1 MVEVLSAIVVF
12 LLLCVGAGLGIL
24 IRGWLPAQ
32 HQTPEA
38 TLLMQLTVGLLATF
52 AAVVLGLLTASVKQ
66 AYDNSALDRQQYAL
80 QLDLMDACL
89 HDYGTDAARIRVD
102 LAGYTAAA
110 IASTWPNEAR
120 PTGVSYPDTSRMP
133 VVGATPEL
141 EELMNKI
148 GLQVNELMPAD
159 PQHTAIAAM
168 CRARY
173 DKVSTARLGVIEA
186 ARSELLQPFYGI
198 LIVWL
203 MIIFA
208 CHGLIA
214 PRTKLTWTLM
224 LLSAISLSSV
234 MFVIADLSQPY
245 GGFFSISSVSMRRAL
260 QAMLART
267 S

>member
-1 MVEVLSAIVVF
+1 MIEILAAIVVF
-12 LLLCVGAGLGIL
+12 LLLCAGAGFGVLV
-24 IRGWLPAQ
+24 RGWLPAQ

-80 QLDLMDACL
+80 QLDQLDACL
-89 HDYGTDAARIRVD
+89 HDYGTGVAGIRADVR
-102 LAGYTAAA
+102 GYTAAV
-110 IASTWPNEAR
+110 IASTWPSET
-120 PTGVSYPDTSRMP
+120 PPQGVSYPDTSHMP
-133 VVGATPEL
+133 VVGASPVL
-141 EELMNKI
+141 EDLMEKI
-148 GLQVNELMPAD
+148 GVEVNELAPAD
-159 PQHTAIAAM
+159 AQHTAIASM
-168 CRARY
+168 CRGRY
-173 DKVSTARLGVIEA
+173 DNVSTARLSVIEA
-186 ARSELLQPFYGI
+186 ARSELLQPFYEV

-214 PRTKLTWTLM
+214 PRSRLALTLM

-245 GGFFSISSVSMRRAL
+245 GGFFSISSASMRSAL
-260 QAMLART
+260 HAMLVRT
-267 S
+267 T